1 MGWLGGWRA
10 KGYESNLETVKRK
23 NLRTHEDESVAD
35 SVLHNAGRKQDEGCG
50 QVASCRFGLQPSGDL
65 VDGDKRHRKQS
76 QLLNIET

>member
-10 KGYESNLETVKRK
+10 KGYESNLETVKK

-35 SVLHNAGRKQDEGCG
+35 FALGNAGKKQDEGCG
-50 QVASCRFGLQPSGDL
+50 QVASCRFGLQPSGDH
-65 VDGDKRHRKQS
+65 VDGDKRLRKQS